1 MFGFMSQPL
10 QKEREVFEANIE
22 KWRKTHLGKVVLI
35 KKESVIGFFD
45 TLEEAFKKGTELYG
59 TALFFIKTITSDDRT
74 NISFL
79 GKSLRSA

>member
-1 MFGFMSQPL
+1 MSEPL
-10 QKEREVFEANIE
+10 QKEREIFDANIE

-35 KKESVIGFFD
+35 KEDAVIGFFD
-45 TLEEAFKKGTELYG
+45 TLDAAFKKGTTLYG
-59 TALFFIKTITSDDRT
+59 TDLFFIKTITSDDRT